1 MKVFH
6 NKTRRAMTVV
16 FGIFVVILFL
26 FTQSASLQGDGV
38 RLVCFSLGLLLVV
51 AAVLGRLWSGVYI
64 EGRKNRELIREG
76 PYSVTRNPLYLFS
89 FLGVFGLGLASCNVL
104 VLALLVAG
112 YAVYYPRL
120 IQREEQ
126 KLEKKFGQ
134 TYAEYCREVPRFWPA
149 LRFISQPQWIEV
161 PAHRLMHNMKE
172 VVWFVIGFIVVQ
184 LIVHMH
190 MKDILPAIQVM

>member
-16 FGIFVVILFL
+16 FGVLVVILFL

-38 RLVCFSLGLLLVV
+38 RLVCYSLGLLLVV

-134 TYAEYCREVPRFWPA
+134 TYAEYCKEVPRFWPS

-161 PAHRLMHNMKE
+161 PAHRLMRNMKE